1 MGSGA
6 FFSRSVVIV
15 ALLLGVLGCE
25 DRSRPEFIGTGNGVG
40 PLSQV
45 TAPAE
50 LDTVHL
56 GTSFFL
62 AVRVAD
68 VDGVDSVWVT
78 LSDTNLAGLR
88 FSGSGQEVTTA
99 GYSVLLPASLPED
112 TLVVSVQGV
121 DQLGDTGTVFL
132 RHLIVQ

>member
-1 MGSGA
+1 MGTDD
-6 FFSRSVVIV
+6 FFSRSAV
-15 ALLLGVLGCE
+15 AATLFLGGLGCE
-25 DRSRPEFIGTGNGVG
+25 DRARPEFIGTGNGVG

-45 TAPAE
+45 IIPSE

-62 AVRVAD
+62 SVRVAD

-88 FSGSGQEVTTA
+88 FSGSGQEVSSA

-121 DQLGDTGTVFL
+121 DMVGDTGGVFL